1 MKKRIEEL
9 YGLTR
14 MKSKD
19 VVNKRIDELM
29 DKYVKEYGMNE
40 LVNSCVI
47 LIENALYKKIHSNE
61 DGQQGLVLTSENV
74 RKNVFTSAGILTELV
89 RGIGENT
96 PTMLE
101 KADATEEFIHI
112 FETLL
117 SSINDVLKN
126 IINEL
131 REDGYNATYR
141 ISDSSLFVAID
152 EEAKEKEPRNKNYS
166 SINFNPFEPFGG
178 I

>member
-1 MKKRIEEL
+1 MKKRIEDL

-29 DKYVKEYGMNE
+29 DQYVKEYGMNE

-61 DGQQGLVLTSENV
+61 DGQQGLVLRSENV
-74 RKNVFTSAGILTELV
+74 HKNVFTNAGVVTELKSTM
-89 RGIGENT
+89 GEYT

-101 KADATEEFIHI
+101 KASATEEFIHI

-117 SSINDVLKN
+117 SSINDVLMN

-131 REDGYNATYR
+131 RDDGYNATYR
-141 ISDSSLFVAID
+141 ISDASLFVVIN
-152 EEAKEKEPRNKNYS
+152 EEPKETHDKKRDG
-166 SINFNPFEPFGG
+166 ITFNPFLPFSG

>member
-1 MKKRIEEL
+1 MKKRIEDL

-19 VVNKRIDELM
+19 VVDKRIDELM
-29 DKYVKEYGMNE
+29 DQYVKEYGMNE

-61 DGQQGLVLTSENV
+61 DGQRGLVLRSENV
-74 RKNVFTSAGILTELV
+74 RKIVFMNAGIVAKLA
-89 RGIGENT
+89 RKMGENT
-96 PTMLE
+96 PEMVE
-101 KADATEEFIHI
+101 KWDATVEFIHI

-117 SSINDVLKN
+117 SSINDVLTN
-126 IINEL
+126 VINEL

-141 ISDSSLFVAID
+141 ISDASLFVTID
-152 EEAKEKEPRNKNYS
+152 EEPKEICDKKRNG
-166 SINFNPFEPFGG
+166 ITFNPFLPFNG

>member
-1 MKKRIEEL
+1 MKKRIEDL

-19 VVNKRIDELM
+19 VVNKRIDELI
-29 DKYVKEYGMNE
+29 DQYIKEYGMNE

-74 RKNVFTSAGILTELV
+74 RKNVFTNAGVVAKLEKKMS
-89 RGIGENT
+89 ENT
-96 PTMLE
+96 PEMVE
-101 KADATEEFIHI
+101 KCDATVEFIHI

-117 SSINDVLKN
+117 SSINEVLTN
-126 IINEL
+126 VVNEL

-141 ISDSSLFVAID
+141 ISDASLFVAID
-152 EEAKEKEPRNKNYS
+152 EEPKETCVKKRS
-166 SINFNPFEPFGG
+166 GITFNPFLPFNG

>member
-1 MKKRIEEL
+1 MKKRIEDL

-29 DKYVKEYGMNE
+29 DQYVKEYGMNE

-61 DGQQGLVLTSENV
+61 DGQQGLVLRSENV
-74 RKNVFTSAGILTELV
+74 RKNVFTNAGVVTELA
-89 RGIGENT
+89 RKMGENT
-96 PTMLE
+96 PEMVE
-101 KADATEEFIHI
+101 KWDATEEFIHI

-117 SSINDVLKN
+117 SSINDVLMN

-131 REDGYNATYR
+131 RDDGYNATYR
-141 ISDSSLFVAID
+141 ISDASLFVVIN
-152 EEAKEKEPRNKNYS
+152 EEPKETHDKKRDG
-166 SINFNPFEPFGG
+166 ITFNPFLPFGG